1 MSAFDR
7 LLTRTPVFETV
18 LRSAQIVAATE
29 ATALLVGETGT
40 GKELMARALHEGSA
54 RANKPFVAINCSAIP
69 EALAES
75 ELFGHGRGAFTG
87 AVEARGGQ
95 IRAAE
100 GGTLFLDEV
109 GELPMA
115 VQAKLLRFLESGEI
129 QPVGSA
135 RPVRV
140 NVRVVAAT
148 HRDLAELVREG
159 RFRQDLF
166 YRLQV
171 VPVQI
176 PPLRARRPDI
186 SLLFEHFAKTFAQA
200 QGLQA
205 PRLSP
210 EALEVVQRHD
220 WPGNVRELRNL
231 AERLTVFHG
240 GCEVDVLQLPPDI
253 RERAPT
259 PRGGGLT
266 GAFVLPAEGID
277 FESLES
283 ELLRQALE
291 RTDGNKS
298 RAARL
303 LGLTRDTFLYRLR
316 KFAIA

>member
-7 LLTRTPVFETV
+7 LLTRTPAFESV

-54 RANKPFVAINCSAIP
+54 RARMPFVAINCSAIP
-69 EALAES
+69 ETLAES
-75 ELFGHGRGAFTG
+75 ELFGHCRGAFTG
-87 AVEARGGQ
+87 AVESRGGQ
-95 IRAAE
+95 VRAAE
-100 GGTLFLDEV
+100 GGTLFLDEI

-115 VQAKLLRFLESGEI
+115 LQAKLLRFLESGEI
-129 QPVGSA
+129 QPVGAA
-135 RPVRV
+135 RPLQV

-159 RFRQDLF
+159 RFRQDLY

-171 VPVQI
+171 VPVEI
-176 PPLRARRPDI
+176 PPLRARRADI
-186 SLLFEHFAKTFAQA
+186 ELLFTHFARAFANS
-200 QGLQA
+200 QGLGV
-205 PRLSP
+205 PRLS
-210 EALEVVQRHD
+210 EAAAEVIRRHD

-240 GCEVDVLQLPPDI
+240 GREVDVLHLPAEL
-253 RERAPT
+253 RGQAPAVAQGT
-259 PRGGGLT
+259 PGD
-266 GAFVLPAEGID
+266 FVLPAGGID

-283 ELLRQALE
+283 ALLRQALE
-291 RTDGNKS
+291 RAEGNKS